1 MQRILVPCD
10 FSAPAIE
17 AYKFALEIAKASD
30 GEVLVLKAIDLPIML
45 AGGFDVQPYTFDPS
59 ILKDLEEEAKK
70 RFTEMKAKYNTKGT
84 PTSFHVLIGSVTP
97 TVREFIDD
105 KKIDLV
111 VMGTHGSTGL
121 NEFFF
126 GSNTEKIVRVSPV
139 PVLSVR
145 KATTVSS
152 IKKILFPSTLEL
164 NQPEMMTHVKSL
176 QEFFGASL
184 HILWVNTPIFFKR
197 DKDIHALLDTFVRHY
212 GLKDYTMNIRN
223 DTFEVDGI
231 VSFAGEMKADMIA
244 MPTHGRR
251 GLAHLISGSIAEDV
265 LNHVQCPIW
274 TYSIHKK

>member
-10 FSAPAIE
+10 FSAPAME
-17 AYKFALEIAKASD
+17 AYKFALEIATASD
-30 GEVLVLKAIDLPIML
+30 GEVFILKAIDLPIML

-70 RFTEMKAKYNTKGT
+70 RFSEMKAKYNAGRT
-84 PTSFHVLIGSVTP
+84 PTSFHVSIGSVTP
-97 TVREFIDD
+97 TVREFIEE

-126 GSNTEKIVRVSPV
+126 GSNTEKVVRVSPV

-145 KATTVSS
+145 KATSVSS
-152 IKKILFPSTLEL
+152 IKKILLPSTLDINQAEL
-164 NQPEMMTHVKSL
+164 MKHIKSF
-176 QEFFGASL
+176 QAFFGAHL

-197 DKDIHALLDTFVRHY
+197 DKDIHTMMNEFVSQYDLDN
-212 GLKDYTMNIRN
+212 YTLNIRN

-231 VSFAGEMKADMIA
+231 VSFANEIKADTIA

-251 GLAHLISGSIAEDV
+251 GLAHLFSGSIAEDV

-274 TYSIHKK
+274 TYSIH